1 MHLPEAEIHEANI
14 VSEIDKCVE
23 QPQERLSGLLD
34 KLRILA
40 GAARYD
46 VSCASSGSSR
56 KSAPGSL
63 GNVAASG
70 ICHSW
75 AADGRC
81 ISLLKVLFT
90 NYCAYDCAYCL
101 NRRSNDVERAAFT
114 PEELAEL
121 TISFYRRNYI
131 EGLFLSSGVLGNPD
145 YTMELLIR
153 TVRLLREVY
162 KFGGYIHLKAI
173 PGADPDLLFE
183 AGRLVDRMS
192 VNLELPSQ
200 SSLQLLAPDKSKEQI
215 LLPMARIRDW
225 HREHNPQQN
234 RQRLLPSAAPAS
246 GPLQPVSRPRVAGN
260 FVPGGQST
268 QLIIG
273 ATPEDDR
280 QILTLSE
287 SLYQKMQLKRVY
299 YSAYIPVNHDRR
311 LPELP
316 QPPLLREHRLYQADW
331 LLRFYRFSVDELFE
345 NGPPALDT
353 DFDPKIMWALRHPE
367 KFPVDVNRADY
378 ETLLRV
384 PGLGIIS
391 AQRIV
396 RARRVG
402 RLSYDDLIKLGVV
415 MKRAR
420 FFIAAP
426 GSTKSDLGLDPDLLR
441 QRLRYGDPLLKPR
454 QMAFTDLPEFRRE
467 VRQEAITGQF

>member
-1 MHLPEAEIHEANI
+1 MANA
-14 VSEIDKCVE
+14 VDCIDKCSDR
-23 QPQERLSGLLD
+23 PQERLSGIFD
-34 KLRILA
+34 KLRILSA
-40 GAARYD
+40 AARYD

-90 NYCAYDCAYCL
+90 NYCTYDCAYCL

-153 TVRLLREVY
+153 SVRLLREVHR
-162 KFGGYIHLKAI
+162 FGGYIHLKAI
-173 PGADPDLLFE
+173 PGADPALLFA
-183 AGRLVDRMS
+183 AGTLVDRMS

-215 LLPMARIRDW
+215 LLPMTRIRDW

-234 RQRLLPSAAPAS
+234 RQPLLTSQKAIS
-246 GPLQPVSRPRVAGN
+246 GPMQPCKPAAAGLN

-268 QLIIG
+268 QMIIG
-273 ATPEDDR
+273 ASPEDDR
-280 QILTLSE
+280 HILTLSE
-287 SLYQKMQLKRVY
+287 SLYKKMQLKRVY
-299 YSAYIPVNHDRR
+299 YSAYIPVNHDSR
-311 LPELP
+311 LPEPP

-345 NGPPALDT
+345 NGPPTLDT

-367 KFPVDVNRADY
+367 VFPVDVNRADFGL
-378 ETLLRV
+378 LLRV
-384 PGLGIIS
+384 PGLGMIS

-402 RLSYDDLIKLGVV
+402 KLSYDDLVKLGVV
-415 MKRAR
+415 LKRAR
-420 FFIAAP
+420 FFLVAP
-426 GSTKSDLGLDPDLLR
+426 GSAAGDLGLDPQLLR
-441 QRLRYGDPLLKPR
+441 RRLLANEPGVIKPK
-454 QMAFTDLPEFRRE
+454 QLSLNGFPGFQPEIWK
-467 VRQEAITGQF
+467 EAVTGQF

>member
-1 MHLPEAEIHEANI
+1 MICGL
-14 VSEIDKCVE
+14 DKCSDR
-23 QPQERLSGLLD
+23 PQERLSGVID
-34 KLRILA
+34 KLRILSA
-40 GAARYD
+40 AARYD

-56 KSAPGSL
+56 KSIPGSL

-90 NYCAYDCAYCL
+90 NYCAYDCAYCV
-101 NRRSNDVERAAFT
+101 NRRSNDVERATFT

-153 TVRLLREVY
+153 TVRLLREVHN
-162 KFGGYIHLKAI
+162 FGGYIHIKAI
-173 PGADPDLLFE
+173 PGADPDLIYQ
-183 AGRLVDRMS
+183 AGTLVDRMS
-192 VNLELPSQ
+192 VNIELPSQ
-200 SSLQLLAPDKSKEQI
+200 NSLQLLAPDKSKEQI
-215 LLPMARIRDW
+215 LLPMKRIRDW
-225 HREHNPQQN
+225 HQEYNPKQNQQL
-234 RQRLLPSAAPAS
+234 LLPSGLPAVSGGGRSLVEQRPAS
-246 GPLQPVSRPRVAGN
+246 GGVN

-268 QLIIG
+268 QMIIG
-273 ATPEDDR
+273 ASPEDDR

-287 SLYQKMQLKRVY
+287 SLYKKMQLKRVY
-299 YSAYIPVNHDRR
+299 YSAYIPYNHDRR
-311 LPELP
+311 LPEP
-316 QPPLLREHRLYQADW
+316 SQAPPLLREHRLYQADW

-345 NGPPALDT
+345 NGPPALDN

-367 KFPVDVNRADY
+367 KFPVDVNRADFDM
-378 ETLLRV
+378 LLRV
-384 PGLGIIS
+384 PGLGMIS
-391 AQRIV
+391 AQRIA

-420 FFIAAP
+420 YFLSAP
-426 GSTKSDLGLDPDLLR
+426 GSASGDLGLEPLLLR
-441 QRLRYGDPLLKPR
+441 RRLLAGEPGVIKPK
-454 QMAFTDLPEFRRE
+454 QLSLNDLPGFQPEIWK
-467 VRQEAITGQF
+467 EAVTGQF

>member
-1 MHLPEAEIHEANI
+1 MANVI
-14 VSEIDKCVE
+14 ACSDKCSDR
-23 QPQERLSGLLD
+23 PQERLSGIFA
-34 KLRILA
+34 KLRILS

-56 KSAPGSL
+56 KSDFGSL

-90 NYCAYDCAYCL
+90 NYCAYDCAYCM
-101 NRRSNDVERAAFT
+101 NRRSNDIERAAFT
-114 PEELAEL
+114 PEEIAEL

-153 TVRLLREVY
+153 SVRLLREVHH
-162 KFGGYIHLKAI
+162 FGGYIHLKAI

-183 AGRLVDRMS
+183 AGKLADRMS
-192 VNLELPSQ
+192 LNLELPSQ

-215 LLPMARIRDW
+215 LLPMSRIRDW

-234 RQRLLPSAAPAS
+234 GQTLLTSRAGISGPMQPCKPAAS
-246 GPLQPVSRPRVAGN
+246 GLN

-268 QLIIG
+268 QMIIG
-273 ATPEDDR
+273 ASPEDDR

-287 SLYQKMQLKRVY
+287 SLYKKMQLKRVY
-299 YSAYIPVNHDRR
+299 YSAYVPVNHDSR
-311 LPELP
+311 LPEPL

-345 NGPPALDT
+345 NGPPSLDT
-353 DFDPKIMWALRHPE
+353 DLDPKIMWALRHPE
-367 KFPVDVNRADY
+367 VFPVDVNRASY
-378 ETLLRV
+378 EMLLRV

-396 RARRVG
+396 RSRRVG
-402 RLSYDDLIKLGVV
+402 RLSYDDLRKLGVV
-415 MKRAR
+415 LKRAR
-420 FFIAAP
+420 FFLSAS
-426 GSTKSDLGLDPDLLR
+426 GSPTGDLGLDPQLLR
-441 QRLRYGDPLLKPR
+441 RRLLANEPVVIKPK
-454 QMAFTDLPEFRRE
+454 QLSLNDLPGFQPEIWKSA
-467 VRQEAITGQF
+467 VTGQF

>member
-1 MHLPEAEIHEANI
+1 MANAI
-14 VSEIDKCVE
+14 SYITKSSGR
-23 QPQERLSGLLD
+23 PQEQLPGIFD
-34 KLRILA
+34 KLRILSA
-40 GAARYD
+40 AARYD

-56 KSAPGSL
+56 KSEPGNL
-63 GNVAASG
+63 GNVVASG

-90 NYCAYDCAYCL
+90 NYCVYDCAYCL
-101 NRRSNDVERAAFT
+101 NRRSNDVERATFT

-131 EGLFLSSGVLGNPD
+131 EGLFLSSGVISSPD

-153 TVRLLREVY
+153 SVRLLREVHR
-162 KFGGYIHLKAI
+162 FGGYIHLKAI
-173 PGADPDLLFE
+173 PGADQDLLFE
-183 AGRLVDRMS
+183 AGTLVDRMS

-200 SSLQLLAPDKSKEQI
+200 NSLKLLAPDKSKEQI
-215 LLPMARIRDW
+215 LLPMTRIRDW
-225 HREHNPQQN
+225 QREHNPQQN
-234 RQRLLPSAAPAS
+234 RQPLLTSKIGVSGPMQPCKPAS
-246 GPLQPVSRPRVAGN
+246 ANSS

-268 QLIIG
+268 QMIIG
-273 ATPEDDR
+273 ASPEDDR

-287 SLYQKMQLKRVY
+287 SLYKKMQLKRVY
-299 YSAYIPVNHDRR
+299 YSAYIPINHDSR

-331 LLRFYRFSVDELFE
+331 LLRFYHFSVNELFE
-345 NGPPALDT
+345 NGPPTLDT

-367 KFPVDVNRADY
+367 VFPVDVNRADFAM
-378 ETLLRV
+378 LLRV

-402 RLSYDDLIKLGVV
+402 TLSYDDLIKLGVV
-415 MKRAR
+415 LKRAR
-420 FFIAAP
+420 FFLSAP
-426 GSTKSDLGLDPDLLR
+426 GSATSDLGLDPQLLR
-441 QRLRYGDPLLKPR
+441 RRLLANEPEVIKPK
-454 QMAFTDLPEFRRE
+454 QLSLNDLPGFQPEIWKTA
-467 VRQEAITGQF
+467 VTGQF

>member
-1 MHLPEAEIHEANI
+1 MANA
-14 VSEIDKCVE
+14 VDCIDKCSDR
-23 QPQERLSGLLD
+23 PQERLSGIFD
-34 KLRILA
+34 KLRILSA
-40 GAARYD
+40 AARYD

-90 NYCAYDCAYCL
+90 NYCTYDCAYCL

-153 TVRLLREVY
+153 SVRLLREVHR
-162 KFGGYIHLKAI
+162 FGGYIHLKAI
-173 PGADPDLLFE
+173 PGADPALLFE
-183 AGRLVDRMS
+183 AGTLVDRMS

-215 LLPMARIRDW
+215 LLPMTRIRDW

-234 RQRLLPSAAPAS
+234 RQPLLTSQKAIS
-246 GPLQPVSRPRVAGN
+246 GPMQPCKPAAAGLN

-268 QLIIG
+268 QMIIG
-273 ATPEDDR
+273 ASPEDDR
-280 QILTLSE
+280 HILTLSE
-287 SLYQKMQLKRVY
+287 SLYKKMQLKRVY
-299 YSAYIPVNHDRR
+299 YSAYIPVNHDNR
-311 LPELP
+311 LPEPP

-345 NGPPALDT
+345 NGPPTLDT

-367 KFPVDVNRADY
+367 VFPVDVNRADLGL
-378 ETLLRV
+378 LLRV
-384 PGLGIIS
+384 PGLGMIS

-402 RLSYDDLIKLGVV
+402 KLSYDDLVKLGVV
-415 MKRAR
+415 LKRAR
-420 FFIAAP
+420 FFLVAP
-426 GSTKSDLGLDPDLLR
+426 GSASGDLGLDPQLLR
-441 QRLRYGDPLLKPR
+441 RRLLANEPGVIKPK
-454 QMAFTDLPEFRRE
+454 QLSLNDFPGFQPEIWK
-467 VRQEAITGQF
+467 EAVTGQF

>member
-1 MHLPEAEIHEANI
+1 ME
-14 VSEIDKCVE
+14 KCLD
-23 QPQERLSGLLD
+23 QPQERLSGVID
-34 KLRILA
+34 KLRILSA
-40 GAARYD
+40 AARYD

-56 KSAPGSL
+56 KSTPGGL

-90 NYCAYDCAYCL
+90 NHCAYDCAYCL
-101 NRRSNDVERAAFT
+101 NRRSNDIERTAFT

-153 TVRLLREVY
+153 SVRLLREVHG
-162 KFGGYIHLKAI
+162 FGGYIHLKAI

-183 AGRLVDRMS
+183 AGTLVDRMS
-192 VNLELPSQ
+192 VNLELPSHN
-200 SSLQLLAPDKSKEQI
+200 SLQLLAPDKSKEQI
-215 LLPMARIRDW
+215 LLPMTRIRDW
-225 HREHNPQQN
+225 HREHNPQQH
-234 RQRLLPSAAPAS
+234 RQPLLTSQTEVS
-246 GPLQPVSRPRVAGN
+246 GPLQSRKPFVAGLN

-268 QLIIG
+268 QMIIG
-273 ATPEDDR
+273 ASPEDDR

-287 SLYQKMQLKRVY
+287 SLYKKMQLKRVY
-299 YSAYIPVNHDRR
+299 YSAYIPINHDSR
-311 LPELP
+311 LPEPP
-316 QPPLLREHRLYQADW
+316 QPQLLREHRLYQADW
-331 LLRFYRFSVDELFE
+331 LLRFYRFSAEELFE
-345 NGPPALDT
+345 NGPPTLDS

-367 KFPVDVNRADY
+367 RFPVDANRADFGM
-378 ETLLRV
+378 LLRV
-384 PGLGIIS
+384 PGLGVLS

-396 RARRVG
+396 RARRAGVL
-402 RLSYDDLIKLGVV
+402 RYEDLVKLGIV

-420 FFIAAP
+420 FFLTAP
-426 GSTKSDLGLDPDLLR
+426 GSATGDLGLDPHLLR
-441 QRLRYGDPLLKPR
+441 RRLLASEPGAIKPK
-454 QMAFTDLPEFRRE
+454 QLSLNDFPGFLPEVWRE
-467 VRQEAITGQF
+467 AVTGQF